1 MKFKLFQLLLL
12 VATISTLNSCS
23 TNDTPDNTIEDS
35 TADYLSKE
43 TTDYTYSSYELETL
57 NSIND
62 YRTSIGLTPLKKEN
76 LLSWESEEHGE
87 YMITNN
93 IVSNVGF
100 ETRSDVIMK
109 FLGAIKV
116 GENIAYSNKNTA
128 IKTILDAWLAS
139 PTHKKNIEGDYTHFG
154 ISIKEDPTTGKRYY
168 TNIFA
173 KI

>member
-1 MKFKLFQLLLL
+1 MKFKLFQVLLL

-23 TNDTPDNTIEDS
+23 TDDTPDNTIETS
-35 TADYLSKE
+35 TIDYSSKE
-43 TTDYTYSSYELETL
+43 KTDYTYSSYELETL
-57 NSIND
+57 NSINN
-62 YRTSIGLTPLKKEN
+62 YRISIGLTPLEKEN

-93 IVSNVGF
+93 SVSHMGF
-100 ETRSDVIMK
+100 ETRSDIIMK

-116 GENIAYSNKNTA
+116 GENIAYSNKNTS

-154 ISIKEDPTTGKRYY
+154 ISIKEDPTTGKKYY